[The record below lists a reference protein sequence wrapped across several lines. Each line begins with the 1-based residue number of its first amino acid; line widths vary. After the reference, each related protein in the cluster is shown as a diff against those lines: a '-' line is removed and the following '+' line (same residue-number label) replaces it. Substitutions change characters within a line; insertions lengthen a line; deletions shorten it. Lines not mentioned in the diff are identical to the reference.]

1 MFSTST
7 QRKYWTF
14 SGETELAAT
23 RSEANSKFI
32 QTHGS
37 HMMEE
42 QKLKHFL
49 TPDEERLI
57 CRQIE
62 HVLKEFCNIFQ
73 PPMPK
78 CVLGTSICYFKRF
91 YASTSAMDYYPK
103 DIMLTCVYL
112 ACKVEEFNV
121 SIGQF
126 VGNLKGDREKFSNI
140 ILTFELLLMGK
151 LHYHLTVHNPY
162 RPLEGLLIDIKSRC
176 KMIED
181 PEKLRGHAEAFVDK
195 SVALTDACLI
205 FSPSQIALA
214 AILTSAAQVG
224 KNMDSYVTGILLQG
238 ATKDE
243 LEKTIYQ
250 IKRLKYMVKSQK
262 PLEKEQ
268 VGRVQKKLLKCRNQ
282 DNNPDSEQYKR
293 KLREMLDD
301 DEDQQT
307 IKRTKISEE
316 EKRRDKEL
324 LGVP

>member
-23 RSEANSKFI
+23 RSEANDKFI

-37 HMMEE
+37 HMMDE

-49 TPDEERLI
+49 TPEEERLI
-57 CRQIE
+57 CRQTE

-78 CVLGTSICYFKRF
+78 CVLGTALCYFKRF
-91 YASTSAMDYYPK
+91 YASTSVMDFYPK

-176 KMIED
+176 TLIED
-181 PEKLRGHAEAFVDK
+181 AEKLRAYAEAFVDK
-195 SVALTDACLI
+195 SVANTDACLI

-214 AILTSAAQVG
+214 AVLTSASQIG
-224 KNMDSYVTGILLQG
+224 KNMDSYVTETLLHG
-238 ATKDE
+238 ATSDE
-243 LEKTIYQ
+243 MEKTVYQ
-250 IKRLKYMVKSQK
+250 IKRIKYMVKSQK
-262 PLEKEQ
+262 PLEKEL
-268 VGRVQKKLLKCRNQ
+268 VGRVQKKLVKCRNQ
-282 DNNPDSEQYKR
+282 DNNPDSDQYKR
-293 KLREMLDD
+293 KLREMLDE
-301 DEDQQT
+301 DEEQQT
-307 IKRTKISEE
+307 IKRTRISEE

>member
-1 MFSTST
+1 MF
-7 QRKYWTF
+7 
-14 SGETELAAT
+14 L
-23 RSEANSKFI
+23 

-37 HMMEE
+37 SMSEE
-42 QKLKHFL
+42 QRQKHYL
-49 TPDEERLI
+49 TSEDERAI

-78 CVLGTSICYFKRF
+78 CVLGTALCYFKRF
-91 YASTSAMDYYPK
+91 YVATSVMDYYPK

-126 VGNLKGDREKFSNI
+126 VGNLKGDREKFSNV
-140 ILTFELLLMGK
+140 ILTFELLLMEK

-176 KMIED
+176 TMIKD
-181 PEKLRGHAEAFVDK
+181 AEKLRGNAEAFVDK
-195 SVALTDACLI
+195 SIASTDACLI

-214 AILTSAAQVG
+214 AVLTSASQMG
-224 KNMDSYVTGILLQG
+224 KNMDSYVTETLLQG
-238 ATKDE
+238 ATPDE
-243 LEKTIYQ
+243 LKKTIYQ
-250 IKRLKYMVKSQK
+250 IKRIKYMVKTHKST
-262 PLEKEQ
+262 EKEF
-268 VGRVQKKLLKCRNQ
+268 VGRAQRKLSKCRNQ
-282 DNNPDSEQYKR
+282 ANNPDSELYKR
-293 KLREMLDD
+293 KLQEMLDD
-301 DEDQQT
+301 DEEQQT